1 MNATTCFEPAL
12 EDYIDIVDTAVATV
26 SRRLPA
32 HVDRDDLASVGKIAL
47 LAAMHQVDG
56 PPDEIRSYCFVR
68 VRGAILDELRRLDPL
83 SRRSRDLINKVNRAQ
98 AELSSRLTRTPLRA
112 EIAAAAGVTV
122 HEVARAQALVA
133 EAEETPPPAPWETLA
148 DTAMASPADQVAAE
162 DLRDALRSALS
173 RLPDMQAHVL
183 FRYYFDGA
191 TLEQIADESGV
202 SKERIRQIRAA
213 AEAKLRG
220 DYAVHAVWQA
230 RVSLAHVS

>member
-1 MNATTCFEPAL
+1 MSTVAYLDPQL
-12 EDYIDIVDTAVATV
+12 SDYIDIVDTAVATV

-47 LAAMHQVDG
+47 LSALGQIDG

-83 SRRSRDLINKVNRAQ
+83 SRRSRDLINKVSRAQ
-98 AELSSRLTRTPLRA
+98 SALNSRLGRLPTRA

-133 EAEETPPPAPWETLA
+133 EAEDAPATPPWDSLP
-148 DTAMASPADQVAAE
+148 DTAMASPADQVAAD
-162 DLRDALRSALS
+162 DLRQALRGALTRLSDIQS
-173 RLPDMQAHVL
+173 RVL

-191 TLEQIADESGV
+191 TLEAISHELGV
-202 SKERIRQIRAA
+202 SKERVRQIRAV
-213 AEAKLRG
+213 AEGKLRE
-220 DYAVHAVWQA
+220 DFAVHAVWQA
-230 RVSLAHVS
+230 RVSLEHVA